1 MKKHIF
7 FAAFLAL
14 TPAAALAQDEGT
26 TGSIT
31 PQAVTPD
38 DSNPNAPV
46 PGENSF
52 TEEQVR
58 ARLAAAG
65 YTGIGSLNLDSD
77 GVWRTTAIKE
87 DTLVSLGLD
96 GKGNIIEK

>member
-1 MKKHIF
+1 MKKYMF

-14 TPAAALAQDEGT
+14 TPAAALAQEGDT
-26 TGSIT
+26 TGSIS
-31 PQAVTPD
+31 PPVVTPD
-38 DSNPNAPV
+38 GSNANAPV

-52 TEEQVR
+52 TEQQVR
-58 ARLAAAG
+58 ERLAAAG

-87 DTLVSLGLD
+87 DTLVSLGFD
-96 GKGNIIEK
+96 YQGNIVEK

>member
-1 MKKHIF
+1 MKRKIF

-14 TPAAALAQDEGT
+14 MPAAAVAQDEGT

-31 PQAVTPD
+31 PQAD
-38 DSNPNAPV
+38 DSNASV
-46 PGENSF
+46 PIPSEKSF
-52 TEEQVR
+52 TESQVR
-58 ARLAAAG
+58 ARLTEAG

-77 GVWRTTAIKE
+77 GVWRTTAIKD

-96 GKGNIIEK
+96 HQGNITEK

>member
-14 TPAAALAQDEGT
+14 TPAAALAQEGDT

-31 PQAVTPD
+31 PPVD
-38 DSNPNAPV
+38 DGGSNVPA

-52 TEEQVR
+52 TEQQVR
-58 ARLAAAG
+58 ERLAAAG
-65 YTGIGSLNLDSD
+65 YTGVGSLHLDSD

-96 GKGNIIEK
+96 HQGNIIEK